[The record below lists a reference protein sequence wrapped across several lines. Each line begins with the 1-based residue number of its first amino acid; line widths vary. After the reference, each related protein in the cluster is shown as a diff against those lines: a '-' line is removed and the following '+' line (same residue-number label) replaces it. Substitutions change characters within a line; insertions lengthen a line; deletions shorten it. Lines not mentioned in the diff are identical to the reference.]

1 MQRPLVGDRH
11 EQGEDRRGE
20 GEVAGGEAECEEPQD
35 GSGEGVGDGGKDA
48 GMRPLSQ

>member
-1 MQRPLVGDRH
+1 MQRPPVGDRH

-20 GEVAGGEAECEEPQD
+20 GEVERGEAECKEPQD

-48 GMRPLSQ
+48 GMEPLSL